1 MINLIG
7 NELKKVFKKKTI
19 YILFIIII
27 GYIILSNIILK
38 LTDTGYGYNYYY
50 EDIDFYKSYISEL
63 DPNSPEDYPYF
74 AEYTRQI
81 RVLELTKEYGN
92 SSWQAY
98 IINNKLAGYI
108 DTIIDYEYSKGV
120 SQEAYAEAKSAYDE
134 ALVKLETGDWKY
146 FAQKEIE
153 YAENSIKE
161 QEALLNSTQDHES
174 INSIKQTIANLK
186 ADKQTEEWRL

>member
-108 DTIIDYEYSKGV
+108 DTIIDY
-120 SQEAYAEAKSAYDE
+120 
-134 ALVKLETGDWKY
+134 
-146 FAQKEIE
+146 
-153 YAENSIKE
+153 
-161 QEALLNSTQDHES
+161 
-174 INSIKQTIANLK
+174 
-186 ADKQTEEWRL
+186 